1 MKQKKYKIDP
11 ENPAKHLNWYSS
23 RKGVVPKSW
32 RRTFLRGCLIFAG
45 ILFLVLSG
53 IVGAFVYLRTKGDKN
68 LRTEVP
74 EVTESKTELPEGIYI
89 TYQGKQ
95 YRYNSDI
102 INFLCLG
109 IDKEL
114 AIEEKRETGSEGLA
128 DVILLVSINVQSNE
142 FKILAIPRETVVPV
156 KVLDKAGNFVKTE
169 NKQITLQYA
178 YGRSAKMSCELMT
191 ETVSNLL
198 YKLPVQRYCVINF
211 QALPVLND
219 AIGGV
224 HLTALE
230 TVEWNEGGFYEG
242 QEMYLLGQ
250 SALDYVRQRDEY
262 KAGSSMGRLE
272 RQKQYVTCY
281 MEQAKA
287 ALKTDITLPIQLYQ
301 GLTEHMRTNVTVE
314 DIAYLVPEV
323 LEMNLTMDNIMM
335 VPGTTVPAGDTEE
348 YQVDTDALKELVIQN
363 FYEEVPDQKKTE
375 ETRDPEKIED

>member
-1 MKQKKYKIDP
+1 M
-11 ENPAKHLNWYSS
+11 
-23 RKGVVPKSW
+23 
-32 RRTFLRGCLIFAG
+32 RGCLIFAG
-45 ILFLVLSG
+45 ILFFVLSG

-178 YGRSAKMSCELMT
+178 YGRSAKMSCELMS

-348 YQVDTDALKELVIQN
+348 YQADTDALKELVIQN